1 MRATELHIPEPCSC
15 LRSQIAYQMI
25 GSHTYF
31 SADPTEPT
39 DNPYNND
46 ESRMS
51 GVRANPFVATTDQN
65 IPPSPTASV

>member
-25 GSHTYF
+25 GSYMYF

-39 DNPYNND
+39 DTPYNND
-46 ESRMS
+46 ESGMS
-51 GVRANPFVATTDQN
+51 GVRATPFVAMMD
-65 IPPSPTASV
+65 